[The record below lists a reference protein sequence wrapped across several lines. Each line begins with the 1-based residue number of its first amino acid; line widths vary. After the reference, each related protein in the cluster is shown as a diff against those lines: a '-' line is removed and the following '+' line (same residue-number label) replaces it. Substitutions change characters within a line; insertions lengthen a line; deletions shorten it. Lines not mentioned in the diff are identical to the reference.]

1 MNSLQDEFDNAGHS
15 AQCTVAVHVHR
26 IPYFIF
32 NNPQNTPP
40 IPFSR
45 KLRGAK
51 QNEKGMHVG
60 QLFYEDAVLQYTV
73 CLSLFPFPQ
82 PLSFFLLA
90 FLPAFTSFISFLAPL
105 LNYTNLGNFLEYSP
119 TFYISRNR
127 NLKIYNFIYCIY
139 SRKFV

>member
-73 CLSLFPFPQ
+73 CLSLLLVYGLPLPSAPVIFPSCLPTSLHLFFFS
-82 PLSFFLLA
+82 SFFLDLQ
-90 FLPAFTSFISFLAPL
+90 
-105 LNYTNLGNFLEYSP
+105 P
-119 TFYISRNR
+119 T
-127 NLKIYNFIYCIY
+127 
-139 SRKFV
+139 